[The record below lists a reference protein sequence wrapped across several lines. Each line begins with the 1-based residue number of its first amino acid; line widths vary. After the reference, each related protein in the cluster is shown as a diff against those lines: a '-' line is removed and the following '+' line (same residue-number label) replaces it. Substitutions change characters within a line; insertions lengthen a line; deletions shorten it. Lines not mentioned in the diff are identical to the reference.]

1 MKKLKGLTS
10 LSLLLLFVGQD
21 TFAARLSN
29 FNEPNSQKLI
39 QAIQAKKLHVVQL
52 GDSHTAADEMTNTV
66 RVQLQNTLGNGGMGW
81 GMPMYFTGQRLVRYG
96 YDNNGWQAISSRTR
110 SDENY
115 SLGGLLAV
123 PQFAG
128 ARLTIKAKQAE
139 STQNFKVSIRQQA
152 GDTAL
157 MGSDAQGR
165 SFSIEAPIKN
175 GTWQVVDFVAQP
187 PFTLQ
192 AGQSQ
197 QTAIGGWWGE
207 NQSSKGAIVSALGI
221 NGAQLSYWDR
231 WNHQGWQKELA
242 AVSPNLLILAYGT
255 NEAYNNNLD
264 VERTRQT
271 LIEKIRAIRSASPET
286 AVMIVS
292 APESLKGIAGACGNR
307 PVKLT
312 AVQQMQREVAQ
323 QQKTLYWDWQ
333 DAMGGSCSMKSWI
346 NRGDARRDGVHFSA
360 SGYQKLGN
368 MLASDIL
375 NLAGTPMS
383 SSQSSP
389 STNRNTESSNLY
401 YSHGSTSAPSQY
413 TVDANGEINIPGGV
427 TYVTP
432 AKSTTQSK
440 SVSSICSSDNKDCR
454 YLPTAQP

>member
-10 LSLLLLFVGQD
+10 LSMLLVLACQD
-21 TFAARLSN
+21 TFAASLSN

-39 QAIQAKKLHVVQL
+39 QAIQAKQLHVVQL
-52 GDSHTAADEMTNTV
+52 GDSHTAADTMTSTL
-66 RVQLQNTLGNGGMGW
+66 RVQLQSALGNGGMGW
-81 GMPMYFTGQRLVRYG
+81 GMPMYITGQRLARYG
-96 YDNNGWQAISSRTR
+96 YDNNGWQPISSRTR

-128 ARLTIKAKQAE
+128 ASLTIKAKQAE
-139 STQNFKVSIRQQA
+139 STQHFKVSIRQQT

-157 MGSDAQGR
+157 TGRDAQGR
-165 SFSIEAPIKN
+165 IFSIEAPIKN
-175 GTWQVVDFVAQP
+175 GTWQVVEFVAEP
-187 PFTLQ
+187 PFTIQ
-192 AGQSQ
+192 AGQSK
-197 QTAIGGWWGE
+197 QTAIGGWWGK
-207 NQSSKGAIVSALGI
+207 NQSGQGAIVSALGI

-231 WNHQGWQKELA
+231 WNQQGWQTELS

-271 LIEKIRAIRSASPET
+271 LIEKIRAIRAASPQT

-292 APESLKGIAGACGNR
+292 APESLKGIGGACGNR
-307 PVKLT
+307 PIKLN

-346 NRGDARRDGVHFSA
+346 NRGDARQDGVHFSA

-368 MLASDIL
+368 MLAADIL
-375 NLAGTPMS
+375 NIAGIPMS
-383 SSQSSP
+383 SVQP
-389 STNRNTESSNLY
+389 TTQTTSNSNNSY
-401 YSHGSTSAPSQY
+401 YSHGSTSAPAQY
-413 TVDANGEINIPGGV
+413 TIDANGEINIPGGV
-427 TYVTP
+427 TYISSPKSSNKTP
-432 AKSTTQSK
+432 QT
-440 SVSSICSSDNKDCR
+440 SSICSSDNKDCR
-454 YLPTAQP
+454 YLPSSK

>member
-1 MKKLKGLTS
+1 MKKLKGLSS
-10 LSLLLLFVGQD
+10 LSILLLLIGQN
-21 TFAARLSN
+21 TFAASLSN

-39 QAIQAKKLHVVQL
+39 QAIQAKKLNVVQL

-66 RVQLQNTLGNGGMGW
+66 RVQLQGALGNGGMGW
-81 GMPMYFTGQRLVRYG
+81 GMPMYITGQRLVRYG
-96 YDNNGWQAISSRTR
+96 YDNNGWQPISSRTR

-128 ARLTIKAKQAE
+128 ASLTIKAKQAE
-139 STQNFKVSIRQQA
+139 ATQNFKVSIRQQA
-152 GDTAL
+152 GDSAL
-157 MGSDAQGR
+157 TGRDAQGR
-165 SFSIEAPIKN
+165 SFSIEAPVKN

-187 PFTLQ
+187 PFTIQ
-192 AGQSQ
+192 AGQSK
-197 QTAIGGWWGE
+197 QTALGGWWGE
-207 NQSSKGAIVSALGI
+207 NQSGQGAVVSALGI

-231 WNHQGWQKELA
+231 WNQQGWQKELS
-242 AVSPNLLILAYGT
+242 AVAPNLLILAYGT

-271 LIEKIRAIRSASPET
+271 LIEKIRAIRSASPHT

-292 APESLKGIAGACGNR
+292 APESLKGIEGACGNR
-307 PVKLT
+307 PVKLS

-333 DAMGGSCSMKSWI
+333 DAMGGSCSMKTWI

-360 SGYQKLGN
+360 SGYQKLGHT
-368 MLASDIL
+368 LASDIL
-375 NLAGTPMS
+375 NLAGIPMS
-383 SSQSSP
+383 STQPSP
-389 STNRNTESSNLY
+389 SANTNSYNNGY
-401 YSHGSTSAPSQY
+401 YSHGSTSAPAQY

-427 TYVTP
+427 TYMTTP
-432 AKSTTQSK
+432 KSNAQTNA
-440 SVSSICSSDNKDCR
+440 VSSICSSDNKDCR
-454 YLPTAQP
+454 YLPSGK